1 MKSTIATVLLATLAA
16 QTQLAAAIPMQFQQ
30 FSRANA
36 LYGTLLND
44 QPGAYAGFC
53 SKLSSPSLRENF
65 KDFIQRHSQ
74 VYIKDLTS
82 TSGPEEVKKW
92 LVDAFT
98 AAYSADKSQ
107 YITVLGEDR
116 TSAATLLFDQAG
128 SHINILVPRQGSSLT
143 PIVSPTIDVAREAEA
158 DARRRGEPAPVLINS
173 HVRVN
178 DPAGKILLDI
188 MRDCYPRPV
197 SHQVQQL
204 SMLP

>member
-1 MKSTIATVLLATLAA
+1 MKQTIATVLLATLAA
-16 QTQLAAAIPMQFQQ
+16 QTQLAAAIPMQYQQ
-30 FSRANA
+30 PSRANA
-36 LYGTLLND
+36 LYGTLLNS
-44 QPGAYAGFC
+44 QPGAYAEFC

-74 VYIKDLTS
+74 IYIKDLQS

-98 AAYSADKSQ
+98 AAYSANKNQ
-107 YITVLGEDR
+107 YIPVLGEDR
-116 TSAATLLFDQAG
+116 TSASTLLFDQVG
-128 SHINILVPRQGSSLT
+128 QHINILVPHQESPRT
-143 PIVSPTIDVAREAEA
+143 PIVNPTIDVAREAEE
-158 DARRRGEPAPVLINS
+158 DARRHGKPAPVLINS